1 MKIHVTS
8 YISWRSDLTKEYTL
22 DKPINIVHFIESLQ
36 LTWNQ
41 DALVVVNDQIVNQD
55 YLIQEG
61 DRIHLLL
68 PILGG

>member
-1 MKIHVTS
+1 MKIYVTS
-8 YISWRSDLTKEYTL
+8 YISWRSDLTKEYAL
-22 DKPINIVHFIESLQ
+22 EKPINIVHFIESLK